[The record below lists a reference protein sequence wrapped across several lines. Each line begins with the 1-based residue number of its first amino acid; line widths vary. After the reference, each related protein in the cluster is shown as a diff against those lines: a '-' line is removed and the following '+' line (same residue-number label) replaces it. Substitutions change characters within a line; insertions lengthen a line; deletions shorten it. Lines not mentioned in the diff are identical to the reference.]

1 MLCPVTPK
9 EHLGLPNNKDVKDGV
24 IAYKIAAHA
33 ADLAKGHPGA
43 QLPRCAR
50 PSGSLRLAV
59 SASLRLRDNALSKA
73 RFDSS
78 RLGSGEKD
86 FAERKADRLRLRAQ
100 PSPFRPSIN
109 STSASTQRSR
119 SLSMRTASRLTLIG
133 RCLCGDVW
141 SDRLAFGLV
150 EQQNVIADSGRSFGF
165 WYRWLLAASAFFAVF
180 GLIVALAPD
189 SFIFDF
195 YNRQL
200 TARFWGSTEV
210 PENVREVRLFLFG
223 PLGGTIA
230 GKYVLLFYA
239 VRFGFKRRERW
250 AWWAILISHL
260 AWFVIDSSVSFYHR
274 AYFNIL
280 LINITP
286 VIVYGIPLL
295 FTWKY
300 FQRRQPE

>member
-1 MLCPVTPK
+1 M
-9 EHLGLPNNKDVKDGV
+9 
-24 IAYKIAAHA
+24 
-33 ADLAKGHPGA
+33 
-43 QLPRCAR
+43 
-50 PSGSLRLAV
+50 
-59 SASLRLRDNALSKA
+59 
-73 RFDSS
+73 
-78 RLGSGEKD
+78 
-86 FAERKADRLRLRAQ
+86 
-100 PSPFRPSIN
+100 
-109 STSASTQRSR
+109 
-119 SLSMRTASRLTLIG
+119 
-133 RCLCGDVW
+133 
-141 SDRLAFGLV
+141 
-150 EQQNVIADSGRSFGF
+150 IADSGRSFGF
-165 WYRWLLAASAFFAVF
+165 WYRWLLA
-180 GLIVALAPD
+180 ALAPD

-274 AYFNIL
+274 AYFNFNIL

-295 FTWKY
+295 LTWKY